1 MLTSESRKRKLSIS
15 DDLNQSQSFAPIES
29 GVLINLCM
37 NASLETIQ
45 KFVSDGGDV
54 NTCDIKGQGPLH
66 IACIFSRLE
75 VVNFLLESGA
85 DVKQVDKD
93 GKTAWTFACKL
104 YCNAQEYPPAII
116 LALLAHDISSS
127 VCSQVLTKAVNC
139 EHVELAKLVL
149 SRRAETGND
158 KLISAT
164 LRHAC
169 KKSSTDMVKLLLQY
183 GAKVADADAFS
194 KGSNGQ
200 SCLISAISANTPNCL
215 EMVTLILDNG
225 TEVYGKPSQLTLPFW
240 KACDTGKGNI
250 KVVKLLLTRGVD
262 INATNSK
269 GCTIL
274 LKSSHRGRLDIF
286 KLLLKSGAD
295 PNLATVSGITPLIYA
310 AKWGKLNRIKPLLEA
325 GADVT
330 AITNK
335 GKSALDYLQ
344 GHFEMIELCKAY
356 IERTRPPLQPLL
368 K

>member
-93 GKTAWTFACKL
+93 GKTAWTFASKF
-104 YCNAQEYPPAII
+104 YCNGQAYPPAII
-116 LALLAHDISSS
+116 LALLAHDTSASLSNEI
-127 VCSQVLTKAVNC
+127 LTKAVNC
-139 EHVELAKLVL
+139 EHVEVAKLVL
-149 SRRAETGND
+149 SRRAETGNN
-158 KLISAT
+158 KLISAI
-164 LRHAC
+164 LRNAC
-169 KKSSTDMVKLLLQY
+169 KKSSIDMIKLFLQY
-183 GAKVADADAFS
+183 GATVAEADAFS
-194 KGSNGQ
+194 QGSNGQ
-200 SCLISAISANTPNCL
+200 SCLMSAICANTPNCL
-215 EMVTLILDNG
+215 EIVTLILDNG

-240 KACDTGKGNI
+240 KACDTGKGNT
-250 KVVKLLLTRGVD
+250 KVVKLLLARGVD

-274 LKSSHRGRLDIF
+274 VKSSHRGRLDIF

-295 PNLATVSGITPLIYA
+295 PNLATISGITPLIYA
-310 AKWGKLNRIKPLLEA
+310 AKWGKVNRIKPLLEA

-330 AITNK
+330 ATTNK

-344 GHFEMIELCKAY
+344 GHTDMLELCKEY
-356 IERTRPPLQPLL
+356 LERNRPSLQPLL

>member
-1 MLTSESRKRKLSIS
+1 
-15 DDLNQSQSFAPIES
+15 
-29 GVLINLCM
+29 M
-37 NASLETIQ
+37 NI
-45 KFVSDGGDV
+45 
-54 NTCDIKGQGPLH
+54 CDNKGQGPLH
-66 IACIFSRLE
+66 IACIYSRLE
-75 VVNFLLESGA
+75 VVSFLLESGA

-93 GKTAWTFACKL
+93 GKTALGLASKF
-104 YCNAQEYPPAII
+104 YCNAQAYPPAVI

-127 VCSQVLTKAVNC
+127 VSSQVLTKAVNC

-149 SRRAETGND
+149 SRRAETGDD
-158 KLISAT
+158 KLISAA

-169 KKSSTDMVKLLLQY
+169 KKSSTDMIKLLLQY
-183 GAKVADADAFS
+183 GAKVAEADAFS
-194 KGSNGQ
+194 EGSNGQ
-200 SCLISAISANTPNCL
+200 SCLMSAICANTPNCL

-225 TEVYGKPSQLTLPFW
+225 ADVYGKPSQLTLPFW

-250 KVVKLLLTRGVD
+250 KVVKLLLARGVD

-274 LKSSHRGRLDIF
+274 VKSSHRGRLDIF

-310 AKWGKLNRIKPLLEA
+310 AKWGKLNRVKPLLEA

-335 GKSALDYLQ
+335 GKSTLDYLQ
-344 GHFEMIELCKAY
+344 GHTEMLELCEAY
-356 IERTRPPLQPLL
+356 VERNRPSLQPLL